1 MDVFMYDG
9 VEYIRNPNGT
19 WCKTNYEAV
28 LDGMKDRLKKA
39 YRAENPNKVPEEKD
53 SGNISIYS
61 RIHEFDKKH
70 APHTLRAFTI
80 YRNQYLTV
88 ETAGYHRED
97 YTKYKDPGNPDFINY
112 LKNTFNDCDT
122 SVLENAKNK
131 VIDILE
137 EDLPQVMKENGLSNC
152 VIVAIPR
159 AKRYET
165 YTRKQ
170 LMLIEAISEAAEAIP
185 GAEDGTQVIHRH
197 TNTKTT
203 HLGSE
208 KSRYRADGIRELN
221 TGDPPYPGITKK
233 TCTIDASKVKGKN
246 VILIDDIY
254 TKTINIDED
263 AIQALLDN
271 GAKRVVFYAI
281 AKTKGRYE

>member
-28 LDGMKDRLKKA
+28 LDGMKDRLEKA
-39 YRAENPNKVPEEKD
+39 YRAENSNKVPEEKD
-53 SGNISIYS
+53 SDNISIYS
-61 RIHEFDKKH
+61 KIRDFDKKH
-70 APHTLRAFTI
+70 APHTLRSFKI
-80 YRNQYLTV
+80 YSNEYLNV
-88 ETAGYHRED
+88 ETKGYHRED
-97 YTKYKDPGNPDFINY
+97 YTNFEKPGNPDFINY
-112 LKNTFNDCDT
+112 LKNTYNNYDI
-122 SVLENAKNK
+122 SVLEKAKST
-131 VIDILE
+131 VIGILK

-165 YTRKQ
+165 YTWRQ
-170 LMLIEAISEAAEAIP
+170 LMLIEAISEAAEAIS

-197 TNTKTT
+197 TSTRTT
-203 HLGSE
+203 HLRPE
-208 KSRYRADGIRELN
+208 TPRTRADGIRELN
-221 TGDPPYPGITKK
+221 TGDSPYPGITKN
-233 TCTIDASKVKGKN
+233 TCTIDASKIKGKD

-254 TKTINIDED
+254 TRTVNIDED